1 MGTFPTEDGVRVKLY
16 LSGPITGNINY
27 MEDFTKW
34 EKFLIE
40 AGYTV
45 FNPASLGEG
54 LPDWH
59 SYLKRDIPYL
69 IECDGLFA
77 MPGWEGSKGAQL
89 EIDLARR
96 LEIKCLTIKDNEIV
110 ELVGRKFD
118 GDKLR
123 WELLPWREVEQVVEI
138 LTIGAKKYDDNN
150 WQKVEPFSRYASA
163 AFRHF
168 VAWCK
173 GEPLDQETG
182 KNHLAHAICC
192 LLFLLWKDNNAPNQ
206 HR

>member
-1 MGTFPTEDGVRVKLY
+1 MTLY
-16 LSGPITGNINY
+16 LSGPITGHPDY
-27 MEDFTKW
+27 MADFAKW
-34 EKFLIE
+34 EKFLQDRGHE
-40 AGYTV
+40 V

-54 LPDWH
+54 LADWH

-69 IECDGLFA
+69 VDCDGVFA

-96 LEIKCLTIKDNEIV
+96 LGMACVTERDGAIV

-123 WELLPWREVEQVVEI
+123 YDLLPWREIEQVVKV
-138 LTIGAKKYDDNN
+138 LTIGARKYDDNN
-150 WQKVEPFSRYASA
+150 WQKVRPVSRYVGA

-168 VAWCK
+168 TAWLQ
-173 GEPLDQETG
+173 GEKLDPETG
-182 KNHLAHAICC
+182 VNHLAHAICC
-192 LLFLLWKDNNAPNQ
+192 LLFLFWHDNEEKK
-206 HR
+206 